1 MNNWIQDAIFYH
13 IYPLGFCNA
22 LFRNN
27 FSISPE
33 NRLNIIYDWIDHL
46 KNLGI
51 NAIYFGPVFESE
63 YHGYDTVDYYNV
75 DRRLSTNENFKK
87 IVDNLHN
94 NGIKVIIDGVFNHTG
109 RKFWAFRDL
118 QQNTYQSQ
126 FKDWYYGIDFSKRS
140 AYNDPFSYHSWN
152 GHYNLVK
159 LNLKNN
165 DVKNHLFGAV
175 KNWISEFNIDGLRL
189 DAADCL
195 DIQFIQELNYMCK
208 SIKSDFWIMC
218 EIIHGNY
225 SNWANGYVADSTTN
239 YEIYK
244 GLYSSHNDVN
254 YFEIAYS
261 LNREFSDMGIYKNII
276 LYNFSD
282 NHDVDRVSSK
292 LKNKMYL
299 FPLYA
304 MLFTM
309 PGVPSIYYGSEW
321 GIEGVKNNGSDNS
334 LRPYI
339 DINTIKDNVEGLRQ
353 WISKLIKI
361 RKNNIALKLG
371 NYKQLHINHQQF
383 VFERFF
389 SGEEI
394 VVAFNSSDVYSKIN
408 VSKNG
413 KYLDLISENKTFIS
427 NNGSLSI
434 EIEPFSALILKKM

>member
-1 MNNWIQDAIFYH
+1 
-13 IYPLGFCNA
+13 
-22 LFRNN
+22 
-27 FSISPE
+27 
-33 NRLNIIYDWIDHL
+33 
-46 KNLGI
+46 
-51 NAIYFGPVFESE
+51 
-63 YHGYDTVDYYNV
+63 
-75 DRRLSTNENFKK
+75 
-87 IVDNLHN
+87 
-94 NGIKVIIDGVFNHTG
+94 
-109 RKFWAFRDL
+109 
-118 QQNTYQSQ
+118 
-126 FKDWYYGIDFSKRS
+126 
-140 AYNDPFSYHSWN
+140 
-152 GHYNLVK
+152 
-159 LNLKNN
+159 
-165 DVKNHLFGAV
+165 
-175 KNWISEFNIDGLRL
+175 
-189 DAADCL
+189 
-195 DIQFIQELNYMCK
+195 
-208 SIKSDFWIMC
+208 
-218 EIIHGNY
+218 
-225 SNWANGYVADSTTN
+225 
-239 YEIYK
+239 
-244 GLYSSHNDVN
+244 
-254 YFEIAYS
+254 
-261 LNREFSDMGIYKNII
+261 MGIYKNII